1 MSTTPTFQDFWD
13 AYGYRRDRLRAERAW
28 NRLSAADKKAAVA
41 GIAAYK
47 EDCERRGIS
56 LMYGQGYLNCRRW
69 EDDFSDL
76 LADKSKFHKGSVGSG
91 TADAAPGQSPTPAPA
106 MLEW

>member
-13 AYGYRRDRLRAERAW
+13 AYGYRRDRLRAQRAW

-56 LMYGQGYLNCRRW
+56 LMYGQGYLNNRRW

-76 LADKSKFHKGSVGSG
+76 LADKSKFHKGSADSG
-91 TADAAPGQSPTPAPA
+91 TASPDQSPTPA